1 MHKVDVPWPLLG
13 RGSLW
18 LDSCKRPLSLCI
30 LGGRLR
36 RFNCILIRFICFRL
50 LSSSILSLLFQGMN
64 RGETL
69 LCTSWPNWNTQV
81 SILFMVVNF
90 IVQYKMY
97 YVRFTVSNP
106 FVCLRYLQLIQ
117 ITNNM
122 LFWFTMSRKEKP
134 NPILFLFVIKIII
147 TPCLVNN
154 KHYHHTWR
162 WLSVWRLNLSKST
175 LSVYMLKKG
184 QISKRIDIDVFFDSF
199 CFYSP
204 GHTQATT
211 CCQFFIICWGWPNL
225 ED

>member
-1 MHKVDVPWPLLG
+1 MF
-13 RGSLW
+13 
-18 LDSCKRPLSLCI
+18 LDLFAFWVVAY
-30 LGGRLR
+30 G

-50 LSSSILSLLFQGMN
+50 LSSSIPSLLFQGMN

-97 YVRFTVSNP
+97 YVRFTVSYNP

-122 LFWFTMSRKEKP
+122 LFWFTMSRKETP

-154 KHYHHTWR
+154 N
-162 WLSVWRLNLSKST
+162 V
-175 LSVYMLKKG
+175 KKKAAKTSIITIHG
-184 QISKRIDIDVFFDSF
+184 DE
-199 CFYSP
+199 Y
-204 GHTQATT
+204 
-211 CCQFFIICWGWPNL
+211 QF

>member
-1 MHKVDVPWPLLG
+1 MFPDLFLEEAPC
-13 RGSLW
+13 GS
-18 LDSCKRPLSLCI
+18 I
-30 LGGRLR
+30 LVSDHQVFAFWVVAYR
-36 RFNCILIRFICFRL
+36 RFNCILIR
-50 LSSSILSLLFQGMN
+50 LFVLDFCHH
-64 RGETL
+64 RFSVSCSRRWTGETL

-97 YVRFTVSNP
+97 YVRFTVSYNP

-122 LFWFTMSRKEKP
+122 LFWFTMARKEKP

-154 KHYHHTWR
+154 NVKKKADKT
-162 WLSVWRLNLSKST
+162 ST
-175 LSVYMLKKG
+175 IITIHGDEY
-184 QISKRIDIDVFFDSF
+184 
-199 CFYSP
+199 
-204 GHTQATT
+204 
-211 CCQFFIICWGWPNL
+211 QF